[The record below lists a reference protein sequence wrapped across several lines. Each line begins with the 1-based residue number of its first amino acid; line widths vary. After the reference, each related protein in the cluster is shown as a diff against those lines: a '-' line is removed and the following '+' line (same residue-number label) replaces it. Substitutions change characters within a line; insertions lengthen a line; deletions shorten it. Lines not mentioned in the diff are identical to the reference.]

1 MVIFW
6 VFIFIFLS
14 RVLFLSISPAFFDS
28 LEYLRLF
35 ALPSLG
41 EALKQAHFPIHPLWI
56 AVGWLFNRIPVSTTL
71 FKTEFLNGIL
81 GTISCFLIY
90 KVARQFTDKNKALL
104 VSLICAFTPY
114 LWLSQVNVLYEPLLG
129 VFLLGSFYF
138 LLKNKLFPAAVFSA
152 GAFLVSSTAL
162 IYLVFFAGFLIG
174 RGKLGPPRLRRGFSR
189 GEAGVLGGG
198 MLMGVL
204 GYLGILGLRG
214 IPAGEFFLVLAA
226 GNSILGKL
234 KLEGVMFFV
243 RGARNSFL
251 VFFEYLTVPVGIV
264 LICLIKRTKKY
275 FFSWIA
281 CFLLLNTIWHAGMF
295 GRTGLFLILAPV
307 FLLVKIKSEL
317 ILKVILVFLIIFSGF
332 KVLPYHF
339 EKTPY
344 VLEKEYFSRL
354 TEKSAVIISN
364 YEDPYLKEV
373 LTDFRVLN
381 SPKTDIGEIKAW
393 IEKNQA
399 EKKVVLITSQAV
411 TTPYWQYD
419 GMDFQI
425 LSKKRKFSKT
435 DGQRL
440 LENFETVVIKQWPG
454 LDLEIFQLKTPA
466 VQF

>member
-1 MVIFW
+1 MVIFL

-41 EALKQAHFPIHPLWI
+41 EALKQVHYPIHPLWVM
-56 AVGWLFNRIPVSTTL
+56 AGWLFNKIPFSTTL
-71 FKTEFLNGIL
+71 YKIEFLNAIL
-81 GTISCFLIY
+81 GTLSCFFIY
-90 KVARQFTDKNKALL
+90 KIAREFSDKNRSLL
-104 VSLICAFTPY
+104 ITLICAFTPY
-114 LWLSQVNVLYEPLLG
+114 FWLSQINVLYEPLLG

-138 LLKNKLFPAAVFSA
+138 FLKNRLFPAAVFSA

-162 IYLVFFAGFLIG
+162 IYLVFFAGWFLKK
-174 RGKLGPPRLRRGFSR
+174 RDLKGF
-189 GEAGVLGGG
+189 GVLGGG
-198 MLMGVL
+198 MLLGVL

-307 FLLVKIKSEL
+307 FLLVKIKREL

-339 EKTPY
+339 EKIPF
-344 VLEKEYFSRL
+344 VLEKEYLENNFTKQNPL
-354 TEKSAVIISN
+354 VVVGA
-364 YEDPYLKEV
+364 YEEPYFKDSFDL
-373 LTDFRVLN
+373 LILN
-381 SPKTDIGEIKAW
+381 SPKTNLNEIKKK
-393 IEKNQA
+393 INSSLGEKRM
-399 EKKVVLITSQAV
+399 VLMTSQAV
-411 TTPYWQYD
+411 SVPYWQYD
-419 GMDFQI
+419 GMNFHI
-425 LSKKRKFSKT
+425 LSKRKKYPTTQGGELIDF
-435 DGQRL
+435 
-440 LENFETVVIKQWPG
+440 FEKEALPWQNNS
-454 LDLEIFQLKTPA
+454 LKIFILGKKIDR
-466 VQF
+466 

>member
-1 MVIFW
+1 MVIFL

-56 AVGWLFNRIPVSTTL
+56 AVGWLFNRIPVSTAL

-90 KVARQFTDKNKALL
+90 KIARQFTDKNKALL

-114 LWLSQVNVLYEPLLG
+114 FWLSQINVLYEPLLG

-138 LLKNKLFPAAVFSA
+138 FLKNKLFPAAVFSA

-162 IYLVFFAGFLIG
+162 IYLVFFAGWFFKKRDL
-174 RGKLGPPRLRRGFSR
+174 KGFV
-189 GEAGVLGGG
+189 VLGGG
-198 MLMGVL
+198 MLLGVL

-344 VLEKEYFSRL
+344 VLEKEYLEDNFARQNPL
-354 TEKSAVIISN
+354 VVVGA
-364 YEDPYLKEV
+364 YEEPYLKDSFD
-373 LTDFRVLN
+373 LLILN
-381 SPKTDIGEIKAW
+381 SPKTNLNEIKKK
-393 IEKNQA
+393 INSSLGEKRM
-399 EKKVVLITSQAV
+399 VLMTSQAV
-411 TTPYWQYD
+411 SVPYWQYD
-419 GMDFQI
+419 GMNFHI
-425 LSKKRKFSKT
+425 LSKRKKFPKT
-435 DGQRL
+435 AGQRL

-454 LDLEIFQLKTPA
+454 LDLEIFRLKTPA